1 MYRDNR
7 LGFTIDWG
15 GIINNTVKAY
25 GAVTQAKSAIILQR
39 AQQEAALRAQEAEFQ
54 RMQRQQAMM
63 VAQPADSGRQV
74 IQIASGPAGGRPHPQ
89 TYQQAPGMMAGMPPW
104 AIPAAI
110 GVVGLLFLMR
120 K

>member
-1 MYRDNR
+1 MYQDNR

-15 GIINNTVKAY
+15 GIISNTVKAY

-74 IQIASGPAGGRPHPQ
+74 IQIAPGPAGGQPYR
-89 TYQQAPGMMAGMPPW
+89 QAPGVMAGMPPW
-104 AIPAAI
+104 VIPAAV